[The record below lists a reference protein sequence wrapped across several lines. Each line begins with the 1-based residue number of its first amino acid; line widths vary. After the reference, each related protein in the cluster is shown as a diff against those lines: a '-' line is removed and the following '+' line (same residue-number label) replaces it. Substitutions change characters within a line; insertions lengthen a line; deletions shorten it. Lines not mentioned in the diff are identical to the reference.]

1 MVKSETNLD
10 DIRKYCEHML
20 KKVRPE
26 VIIQLKSKLSDI
38 AQIKIEHKSR
48 SLDELKSE
56 SQDEKLL
63 FRLRTFLQGIVFSNE
78 IKDYDKL
85 NNNINFL
92 NVSLFVNTKN
102 ITTEK
107 ALLYYKTF
115 WKVCKEID
123 LSEHKIAFEK
133 NESDKIHKEK
143 KNRREN
149 GLGLISEKPLSRGQK
164 DALYRKG
171 KINWMA

>member
-10 DIRKYCEHML
+10 EIQKDCEHML

-26 VIIQLKSKLSDI
+26 VIIQLKSKLSTI
-38 AQIKIEHKSR
+38 KQIKREHKSR
-48 SLDELKSE
+48 SLDELKLE

-63 FRLRTFLQGIVFSNE
+63 FKLRIFLPGIVFSNE

-92 NVSLFVNTKN
+92 NVTLYLNTKN
-102 ITTEK
+102 LTTEK

-115 WKVCKEID
+115 WKACKEID
-123 LSEHKIAFEK
+123 LSEHKTEFEK
-133 NESDKIHKEK
+133 NESDNIYKEK
-143 KNRREN
+143 KNKREY
-149 GLGLISEKPLSRGQK
+149 GLGLISEKALTRGEK